1 MLFSDID
8 FQDIN
13 FYYSI
18 PIWIYG
24 IIGFLFLLLI
34 GCMISCCCIH
44 LNLKT
49 RKNFL
54 EQKELELERQ
64 QLNFERKMKK
74 HKKET
79 NNSDIILSRPSLYVE
94 QI

>member
-18 PIWIYG
+18 HIWIYV

-44 LNLKT
+44 SSLKT
-49 RKNFL
+49 RQNVL
-54 EQKELELERQ
+54 EKKELELEREK
-64 QLNFERKMKK
+64 LNFERRMKK
-74 HKKET
+74 QKKED
-79 NNSDIILSRPSLYVE
+79 NSDIILSRPSLYVE
-94 QI
+94 QV